1 MTVRWTVRA
10 AEDRARSSRE
20 NRVPIKNVA
29 KQHKSTASPTAL
41 PTVKSRYSTNTCYAR
56 GATDSEFAIRRTT
69 RRITQDIASQYAR
82 VQGLKDSN
90 PLPYMQADDL
100 KSKKAGHLTCFFYF
114 ILCGGGSHQKSLNFL
129 AISSLS
135 TLMKLC
141 VPVKPTHM

>member
-1 MTVRWTVRA
+1 MTVQWTVRA

-20 NRVPIKNVA
+20 NRVPTNNVA
-29 KQHKSTASPTAL
+29 KQHKNTASPTAL
-41 PTVKSRYSTNTCYAR
+41 PTVKSCYSTNACYAR
-56 GATDSEFAIRRTT
+56 GATASEFAIRRTT
-69 RRITQDIASQYAR
+69 RRMTQDIASQYAR

-100 KSKKAGHLTCFFYF
+100 NQKSRSFDLLFLFH
-114 ILCGGGSHQKSLNFL
+114 IVWGGSHQKSLNFL